1 MSAGPHRPFVSVK
14 FSPVGRTY
22 TFLLPELALD
32 ADPSAAPKPTATQR
46 IAPAAGRVSARRCRR
61 SCRRRRGARSGP
73 LPVSVSELAARKSP
87 PDGSELQVVRRATR
101 EDVVTRLK
109 HQQREQEAQR
119 ICLMKIRE
127 RGLAMKLARVEQLFD
142 GSRLIFYYT
151 AEGRVDFR
159 ELVRDLAAHFRV
171 RIEMRQIGVRDEARM
186 LGGYG
191 SCGRPLCCTTFL
203 QTFEPISIK
212 MAKQQNLSLNPS
224 KLSGMCGRLKC
235 CLRYELPNGKG
246 VKHGGCADEGGC
258 GSCSNPTGPG
268 GEQRLRRV
276 RTGRLREV
284 RVTAR
289 PRIGVTVGDPAGI
302 GPEIARKAAADPAR
316 RSASATSSFTVR
328 RRTTRSRVSSVA
340 ASLLRPVARH
350 TRRSSPQRP
359 MPWPDASTLS
369 RPRRSTRKHLPRR
382 ACPGAA
388 TRICSRT

>member
-1 MSAGPHRPFVSVK
+1 VIVQTSE
-14 FSPVGRTY
+14 GR
-22 TFLLPELALD
+22 ALGTVTR
-32 ADPSAAPKPTATQR
+32 A
-46 IAPAAGRVSARRCRR
+46 
-61 SCRRRRGARSGP
+61 
-73 LPVSVSELAARKSP
+73 VSELGARKCP
-87 PDGSELQVVRRATR
+87 PSGSELQVVRRATR
-101 EDVVTRLK
+101 EDVITRLK
-109 HQQREQEAQR
+109 HQQREQEAHR

-203 QTFEPISIK
+203 QSFEPISIK

-268 GEQRLRRV
+268 
-276 RTGRLREV
+276 
-284 RVTAR
+284 
-289 PRIGVTVGDPAGI
+289 
-302 GPEIARKAAADPAR
+302 
-316 RSASATSSFTVR
+316 
-328 RRTTRSRVSSVA
+328 VSGGCGTCGSGGCG
-340 ASLLRPVARH
+340 
-350 TRRSSPQRP
+350 
-359 MPWPDASTLS
+359 
-369 RPRRSTRKHLPRR
+369 K
-382 ACPGAA
+382 CG
-388 TRICSRT
+388 

>member
-1 MSAGPHRPFVSVK
+1 MSSGAQRPFVSVK

-22 TFLLPELALD
+22 TFLLPELAID
-32 ADPSAAPKPTATQR
+32 GDPAAPPEANGQAPPPGSHAAALPPLSPGESVVVQTAE
-46 IAPAAGRVSARRCRR
+46 GRALGTVTR
-61 SCRRRRGARSGP
+61 
-73 LPVSVSELAARKSP
+73 SVSELAARKSP
-87 PDGSELQVVRRATR
+87 PPTSELQVVRRATR
-101 EDVVTRLK
+101 DDVVTRLK
-109 HQQREQEAQR
+109 HQHREQEAHR

-127 RGLAMKLARVEQLFD
+127 RGLAMKLTRVEQLFD

-268 GEQRLRRV
+268 G
-276 RTGRLREV
+276 G
-284 RVTAR
+284 
-289 PRIGVTVGDPAGI
+289 GGCGNC
-302 GPEIARKAAADPAR
+302 GPGGCGK
-316 RSASATSSFTVR
+316 
-328 RRTTRSRVSSVA
+328 
-340 ASLLRPVARH
+340 
-350 TRRSSPQRP
+350 
-359 MPWPDASTLS
+359 
-369 RPRRSTRKHLPRR
+369 
-382 ACPGAA
+382 CG
-388 TRICSRT
+388 